1 MRQKLTTSYILRRLR
16 ELGMRAFEGAEFSR
30 VLGLDRERAYKA
42 LGRLVTS
49 GYLERVGRGSYVVVD
64 LTEGALAEPFSLGTR
79 LVTPSYVSFWSALD
93 VLGWTE
99 QMPRQALLA
108 TTKRSRRTRI
118 GAFSLRFVRL
128 APSRF
133 FGYVRTGRGSWAY
146 PIAEPEKAILDC
158 MYLPR
163 YAGGM
168 EEVGKAL
175 GEAIPRLSIAL
186 LTEYAARMGSRSLC
200 SRMGFL
206 LEGHGID
213 AGALQASASRTFV
226 MLDPE
231 GPRRGRFDARWHVI
245 DNRSEGP

>member
-16 ELGMRAFEGAEFSR
+16 ELGVRAFEGAEFSR
-30 VLGLDRERAYKA
+30 VLGLDRDRAYRA
-42 LGRLVTS
+42 LGRLVAS

-64 LTEGALAEPFSLGTR
+64 VAEGALAEPFSLGTR
-79 LVTPSYVSFWSALD
+79 IVTPSYVSFWSALH
-93 VLGWTE
+93 VHGWTE
-99 QMPRQALLA
+99 QMPRQALFA
-108 TTKRSRRTRI
+108 TTRRSRRTRT
-118 GAFSLRFVRL
+118 GAFSLR
-128 APSRF
+128 
-133 FGYVRTGRGSWAY
+133 YVRTGSGFRAY
-146 PIAEPEKAILDC
+146 PIAEPEKAILDS

-168 EEVGKAL
+168 EEVRKAL
-175 GEAIPRLSIAL
+175 GEAIPRLSPAL

-213 AGALQASASRTFV
+213 AGALQASASRVFV
-226 MLDPE
+226 VLDPE

-245 DNRSEGP
+245 DNQSGGR